1 MLSRLHFWK
10 FIFVCDS
17 PTPVHTYVISGP
29 SEFTGK
35 GFTLQ
40 ALYDGVPVSATW
52 TIIGGGQYATIN
64 QYGRVDV
71 MPGTTGQYIIVHAAT
86 GMDEAELLILVSYD
100 NQLVIECPDTITGES
115 ATVIARYN
123 NNVVSPVWT
132 IPVGSQYATIDQS
145 GEITILG
152 SGTITLFATYEGYTD
167 SKQVELVYQAGTTQE
182 TIVNPDGSVTETT
195 TTETTDPQTGVTTI
209 ESTSTTTNPDGS
221 QSQTVTETETNPDGS
236 STSQSTT
243 TNEDGTSS
251 QSSTTTSAPDPT
263 TGAVTSETSTTNYDE
278 SGNPTGSSEN
288 TTVQNTD
295 GSSTSSTTNYDEN
308 GDPTSGS
315 NQEIDTSGNQS
326 TQEITYD
333 DEGNQI
339 VTGFEIDT
347 SGSEEGEKT
356 FNGEGIDTE
365 FKAFDVTDGFILHM
379 HFDVDVTNKPPN
391 QSENHHNIITMKR
404 SSPSPW
410 YGFQIRQSST
420 NKYVQLGT
428 QFATGSNT
436 NTTIQ
441 PPRWVEANKVA
452 EYDIE
457 IVYDPLASTNKF
469 VCRELIGDTTVFTS
483 NLQFPD
489 IADLEYL
496 SVCIGCAQNTD
507 GTPFRYSLINVYEFS
522 LTKLSKTVDNPS
534 ISCSNNQVTI
544 TCPTQ
549 DADIYYCLGET
560 GVFTKYTG
568 PISINATTIV
578 EAYAEKDNR
587 VSDTVSQTCTYV
599 AAVEDPVISCNGEY
613 VTINC
618 STSGATIYYR
628 EGTSGEWLQYTSS
641 FSIDETII
649 VQAYATYNGNTSNIT
664 TTTCTYSTGVATPII
679 NCDGVYVDI
688 TCETPSV
695 VIYYRTGTSGP
706 WQEYDD
712 AIRITQTTTIQA
724 YADLDGH
731 ESSIATQSCVYNPPT
746 LVAPTITC
754 TDNVVTIECT
764 TPHSVIYF
772 RTDPNDSYALYTN
785 GFEIFEDTTVQA
797 YSMFDQSQSQIVSQ
811 NCHYSEG
818 HDYSQDYLTLDI
830 LTSGTIAWVLKG
842 SGAKTIEYK
851 INDGEW
857 TSWTSSVG
865 GNPVQVV
872 AGDKVMLRGNNT
884 TYATDKSNYSGFGGD
899 SQALAVGTATFNV
912 EGNIMS
918 LIYGDNFANQTTM
931 SGTYNFCSM
940 FKWANVVSAEN
951 LILPAT
957 TLTGHCYRAMFSKS
971 PTLLVAPQLPAT
983 TLATNCYWYMF
994 EECPITVAPVLNA
1007 TTLVNSCYGYMF
1019 TGCSNLNNIECRA
1032 TSGFTQS
1039 NCLTN
1044 WVNNVSATGI
1054 FVKDGNTTWSTG
1066 KSGIPS
1072 GWTVLDDVMLYPP
1085 TISFDGEDEIELSCE
1100 TSGATIYYRLGT
1112 TGSFVVYTEPIIIE
1126 ADTTIYAYSDLN
1138 GATSDTVSQF
1148 CQYVQATPF
1157 EASNKSLSEW
1167 RYGGQTIT
1175 TPYSIN
1181 AIDGHSSAY
1190 AKGTFNF
1197 ETSVNLKKVQPT
1209 YLWFQHADQSATIYV
1224 DNTLVEKHWGGYNAF
1239 FVDISN
1245 FIHKGTN
1252 NLKVAL
1258 KNNEGNNLAPAAGDF
1273 NFNATLGNVK
1283 LFTSPYLPAMKYGYD
1298 GFHVTDT
1305 TTDALATVN
1314 VKTTVPVGAELVCT
1328 ITDGTYTWTDTI
1340 DSNGSEQTFTAN
1352 IVNPTLWEG
1361 KTNPHLYTITLEIYG
1376 KTDGELYHRYIRP
1389 YGLRYYSYVINDTS
1403 VVPGETY
1410 TGFLLN
1416 GHPYQLRG
1424 VCLHDDL
1431 AGKAN
1436 ALNATDYTQEFAI
1449 IQELG
1454 CNFLR
1459 LAHYPHPKEV
1469 YDICD
1474 QLGIIVQTEAP
1485 CVNKLQST
1493 MPQDYY
1499 DHLEDQYT
1507 EMVNHH
1513 FNHPCIIFWGL
1524 SNETTTDD
1532 KAFGKAKIEEYVTL
1546 IKNLDP
1552 SRMVGYVM
1560 SHSWSDPLGYYN
1572 SPVGVDWVGAN
1583 IYVGWY
1589 ISKDTNN
1596 PTVELNK
1603 RVTSTIT
1610 NKHTA
1615 LAFSEYGC
1623 GGTQHCHSDDP
1634 QTTTTKGNY
1643 ERHDIEYQMW
1653 LHEGHIAAIRNFPQL
1668 LFTGEWQLFDIAVWN
1683 RDEGYIECID
1693 GVNTTTNDDLRRLN
1707 NKGLVERDHTTKKD
1721 TFYLYKAEWNQTQ
1734 KFVHICG
1741 KDYTKTTGRDIKC
1754 YTNDGSTLELFIN
1767 NVSQGTTPVTDHIAI
1782 FSNINIP
1789 AGATV
1794 RVEGD
1799 NTNDTWTVAS

>member
-10 FIFVCDS
+10 FIFVGDS

-35 GFTLQ
+35 SFTLQ

-71 MPGTTGQYIIVHAAT
+71 IPGTTGQYIIVHAAT

-132 IPVGSQYATIDQS
+132 IPVGSQYATINQS

-182 TIVNPDGSVTETT
+182 TTVNPDGSVTETT
-195 TTETTDPQTGVTTI
+195 TTETTDPQTGVTTT

-221 QSQTVTETETNPDGS
+221 QSQTITETETNPDGS

-263 TGAVTSETSTTNYDE
+263 TGAVTSQSTTTNYDE
-278 SGNPTGSSEN
+278 NGDPTGSSAN

-295 GSSTSSTTNYDEN
+295 GSSTSTTTNYDEN
-308 GDPTSGS
+308 GDPTYGE
-315 NQEIDTSGNQS
+315 NQNTDTSGNTA

-333 DEGNQI
+333 DEGNQT

-347 SGSEEGEKT
+347 SGSEEGEKS
-356 FNGEGIDTE
+356 FNGDGINTE
-365 FKAFDVTDGFILHM
+365 FYAFDVTDGFILHM
-379 HFDVDVTNKPPN
+379 HFGVDVTNKPPSQN
-391 QSENHHNIITMKR
+391 ENHHNVLTMKR
-404 SSPSPW
+404 SNPSPW
-410 YGFQIRQSST
+410 YGFQLRQSNT
-420 NKYVQLGT
+420 NKYIQLGT
-428 QFATGSNT
+428 QFDTGGNT
-436 NTTIQ
+436 NTTIN
-441 PPRWVEANKVA
+441 PPRWIEANKIA

-457 IVYDPLASTNKF
+457 IVYDPIASTNKF
-469 VCRELIGDTTVFTS
+469 VCRELIGNTVVFS
-483 NLQFPD
+483 ANKVFPD
-489 IADLEYL
+489 LEALRYL
-496 SVCIGCAQNTD
+496 NVCIGYAQDDSGN
-507 GTPFRYSLINVYEFS
+507 PYRYAAVDVYEFS
-522 LTKLSKTVDNPS
+522 LTKLSKIVADPTVTCDGENVT
-534 ISCSNNQVTI
+534 ISCDTTN
-544 TCPTQ
+544 
-549 DADIYYCLGET
+549 ADIYYRLNET
-560 GVFTKYTG
+560 GAFTLYTG
-568 PISINATTIV
+568 PIPIRANTVVETYATL
-578 EAYAEKDNR
+578 DNR
-587 VSDTVSQTCTYV
+587 TSGMTTQTCQYNP
-599 AAVEDPVISCNGEY
+599 AVYSPVITSNGEY
-613 VTINC
+613 VTITC
-618 STSGATIYYR
+618 QTQGANIYYR
-628 EGTSGEWLQYTSS
+628 YGSSGQWLPYTSS
-641 FSIDETII
+641 FAIEETVTI
-649 VQAYATYNGNTSNIT
+649 QAYATYNGDTSEIT
-664 TTTCTYSTGVATPII
+664 TATCVYSTGVATPII
-679 NCDGVYVDI
+679 TCDGVYVDI

-695 VIYYRTGTSGP
+695 VIYYRTGTSGQ
-706 WQEYDD
+706 WQEYND

-731 ESSIATQSCVYNPPT
+731 ESSITTQSCVYNPPT

-772 RTDPNDSYALYTN
+772 RTDPNDSYELYTN

-797 YSMFDQSQSQIVSQ
+797 YSMFDQTSSTVVTET
-811 NCHYSEG
+811 CHYSSG
-818 HDYSQDYLTLDI
+818 HDYSQDYLTFDI
-830 LTSGTIAWVLKG
+830 LTSGTILWKALG
-842 SGAKTIEYK
+842 SGAIKTIEYS
-851 INDGEW
+851 IDDGEW
-857 TSWTSSVG
+857 TQLTSTAVG
-865 GNPVQVV
+865 NAINVT
-872 AGDKVMLRGNNT
+872 AGQKVRFRGNNT
-884 TYATDKSNYSGFGGD
+884 RYCEANKSNYSGFDG
-899 SQALAVGTATFNV
+899 GTATFNI
-912 EGNIMS
+912 EGNIHS
-918 LIYGDNFANQTTM
+918 LLYGDNFANNSTLTNTT
-931 SGTYNFCSM
+931 YQFCSL
-940 FKWANVVSAEN
+940 FKLSNAVSAEN

-957 TLTGHCYRAMFSKS
+957 TLKQYCYRAMFSKA
-971 PTLLVAPQLPAT
+971 PLLEKAPALPAT
-983 TLATNCYWYMF
+983 TLATGVYWYLF
-994 EECPITVAPVLNA
+994 EECPITKAPVLNA
-1007 TTLVNSCYGYMF
+1007 TTLTSEAYGHMF
-1019 TGCSNLNNIECRA
+1019 TGCSSLNFIECKA
-1032 TSGFTQS
+1032 TSIS
-1039 NCLTN
+1039 ASKCLEG
-1044 WVNNVSATGI
+1044 WVTKVAATGI
-1054 FVKDGNTTWSTG
+1054 FVKDGNTTWPTG
-1066 KSGIPS
+1066 PNGIPS
-1072 GWTVLDDVMLYPP
+1072 GWTVQNDFVLYPP
-1085 TISFDGEDEIELSCE
+1085 TISFNGEDEIELSCE
-1100 TSGATIYYRLGT
+1100 TSSATIYYRLGT

-1126 ADTTIYAYSDLN
+1126 TDTTIYAYSDLN

-1148 CQYVQATPF
+1148 CHYVQETPL
-1157 EASNKSLSEW
+1157 EASNKVLSEW

-1175 TPYSIN
+1175 TPYSVN

-1197 ETSVNLKKVQPT
+1197 ETTVNLKKVQPT
-1209 YLWFQHADQSATIYV
+1209 YLWFQHADQSAAIYV

-1258 KNNEGNNLAPAAGDF
+1258 KNNEGSNLAPAAGDF

-1305 TTDALATVN
+1305 TSDALATVN

-1328 ITDGTYTWTDTI
+1328 ITDGTYTWTDTV

-1431 AGKAN
+1431 ANKAN
-1436 ALNATDYTQEFAI
+1436 ALNAADYTQEFAI

-1469 YDICD
+1469 YDMCD

-1610 NKHTA
+1610 NKNTA

-1683 RDEGYIECID
+1683 RNEGYIECFD
-1693 GVNTTTNDDLRRLN
+1693 GVNTSTNEDLRRLN